1 MVTFA
6 GGRRPEF
13 ALRRP
18 LEFSPSVP
26 SEGDFM
32 SGEIS
37 YLSRFFVKF
46 VEISAAGLASA
57 ICAYLL
63 AHFGGLLSSSPTPA
77 SAPASTTVQVG
88 PTSSAVAES
97 RHAQPTPPAADAAVN
112 KQSPMPQQDTDAPV
126 VQPARKAVKDS
137 KALPTRKRTKTDTS
151 ATEKEPRD
159 QKSAEALARAA
170 LANVDA
176 NRPAPNDALIEP
188 GLTDTRHAPVDVQPR
203 RANVPPRQADVGP
216 PPPVPLPP
224 RAGGIEAT
232 PHAADV
238 QLQPLETSPATG
250 ADLQPGSRD
259 VRPSPVTPVD
269 IQSRPVAAVDPL
281 SPRADPPLEISAP
294 QQPPT
299 ADQDKGVFSALKRI
313 PDLLRPEPPA
323 PTGETPR
330 PPMPVGTASPEIK

>member
-1 MVTFA
+1 
-6 GGRRPEF
+6 
-13 ALRRP
+13 
-18 LEFSPSVP
+18 
-26 SEGDFM
+26 M

-63 AHFGGLLSSSPTPA
+63 AHFGGLLSSSPA

-88 PTSSAVAES
+88 PTGSAVAESS

-112 KQSPMPQQDTDAPV
+112 KQSPAPQQDTDSPV
-126 VQPARKAVKDS
+126 VQPARKAMKDA

-188 GLTDTRHAPVDVQPR
+188 GLTDARHAPVDVQPL

-216 PPPVPLPP
+216 PPVALPP
-224 RAGGIEAT
+224 RAIGAT

-269 IQSRPVAAVDPL
+269 IQSRPVAA
-281 SPRADPPLEISAP
+281 
-294 QQPPT
+294 
-299 ADQDKGVFSALKRI
+299 
-313 PDLLRPEPPA
+313 PA

-330 PPMPVGTASPEIK
+330 PPMPVGTASQ